1 MCFEYTGVR
10 MYDEDDI
17 DWLAD
22 LVMLDC
28 WDKVP
33 APSLFV
39 WILASLTTLAALFI
53 WWMES

>member
-1 MCFEYTGVR
+1 
-10 MYDEDDI
+10 MYNDDFDWI
-17 DWLAD
+17 DD

-28 WDKVP
+28 WDNFP

-39 WILASLTTLAALFI
+39 WILGALSIIAALFI

>member
-1 MCFEYTGVR
+1 MCFDYTGVR
-10 MYDEDDI
+10 MYNDDDF
-17 DWLAD
+17 DWIAD

-28 WDKVP
+28 WDNVP

-39 WILASLTTLAALFI
+39 WILAFFTTLAALLI